1 MTGPV
6 NTFHKH
12 PVGANCWNYWNFNV
26 VRTGFFFFFWVSFV
40 KEGEETAN
48 RRREIFSPSLCL
60 KKGSHYL
67 NNLPIPLARG
77 TRGRPDCPSEG
88 LAHRNSKRPPP
99 ASALHIFH
107 ERGANFRSFNAFRK
121 NKDNS
126 SMQPVLCV
134 RELPLKVDSSTGAG
148 LGASRMRRA
157 YLLRVPLRS
166 PGTISCRMK
175 RVRSRMS

>member
-12 PVGANCWNYWNFNV
+12 PVGANCCGILMLC
-26 VRTGFFFFFWVSFV
+26 RAGFFFFFLIPF
-40 KEGEETAN
+40 GETAN
-48 RRREIFSPSLCL
+48 RRREVFSPSLRL
-60 KKGSHYL
+60 KKGLHYL

-77 TRGRPDCPSEG
+77 ARGRPDCPSEG

-107 ERGANFRSFNAFRK
+107 ERGANFRGFNAFRK
-121 NKDNS
+121 NRDNRP
-126 SMQPVLCV
+126 MQPALCA